1 MTTSITLQQLTQ
13 FNDDLQREIQ
23 NINPATNFQKSN
35 YQMQTVQ
42 WILSIYTYLFWIYIA
57 VAAGLVVC
65 IYQYTPYNTY
75 SKVLLALVIML
86 FPFYILKVEQYIYSW
101 FTFIYAIF
109 TSTIYTNVYFN
120 HY

>member
-1 MTTSITLQQLTQ
+1 MSNSITLDTLNK
-13 FNDDLQREIQ
+13 FNQELYTEIQ
-23 NINPATNFQKSN
+23 NINPSTNFQKSN
-35 YQMQTVQ
+35 YQMQTIQ

-57 VAAGLVVC
+57 VAAGLVGC
-65 IYQYTPYNTY
+65 IYQYTPYNKYT
-75 SKVLLALVIML
+75 KIILALIIML
-86 FPFYILKVEQYIYSW
+86 FPFYILKLEQYIYSW